1 MSPMFII
8 LSVLLIAICVA
19 LVSVILMQK
28 KRASGLSGA
37 LSGSGASSA
46 AGGASTYWDKNKG
59 RSLEGKLELY
69 TKIAA
74 ALFLVLSFLF
84 AFIR

>member
-1 MSPMFII
+1 MSPLFII
-8 LSVLLIAICVA
+8 LSVLLIATCIT

-37 LSGSGASSA
+37 LSGSGGAG
-46 AGGASTYWDKNKG
+46 AGGSSTYWDKNKG
-59 RSLEGKLELY
+59 RSLEGQLELY

-74 ALFLVLSFLF
+74 ALFFVLTFLF